1 MKAIRDE
8 FLKLKMEIAEE
19 IAELKGSKASSSD
32 EETHRPRSSSSRGK
46 RRHAKRDLKRRL
58 KGKGPPRTWEKLK
71 KTHEEEV
78 CSSYYYRELNRKLR
92 MFTQGRVGAQ
102 AIKVEKRIKK
112 STLNPPLLVGR
123 TLNQPPGGRTLRL
136 RRMMCLGKGHIASQ
150 CPNKRAM
157 ILKDNGEC
165 ESAHSSEGDDMP
177 SLETDSELEIDE
189 AEPVKGEVLVARRAL
204 NMQLKEDHEQEQ
216 RELIFHTRCFIKNK
230 VCSMVIDSGSV
241 TNVAS
246 TLLVDK
252 LDLPTMKHPKPY
264 KLQWLN
270 DSAEAKVTKQ
280 VLISFSIGNYHTE
293 VLCDV
298 VPMLAGHLLLGRP
311 WQFDSRAH
319 HDCYK
324 NCYSVPFNGKI
335 IVLKPLG
342 PREAYEDQEFGDLFP
357 QEIPEGLPPLRG
369 IEHKIDFVP
378 GASLPNRPAYRA
390 NPEETREIQRQVEEL
405 MKKGFQLL
413 GFELLKG
420 LYESDCDFCK
430 IWSAC
435 EKHGL
440 QDFYR
445 CDGFLFK
452 KDKLCIP
459 NCSMR
464 ELLVIETHGGGL
476 MGHFGVDKTLALL
489 HEHFYWPKMRKYVVS
504 VCAKCVTC
512 KHAKSKVQPHGLYS
526 PLPVPSQPWVDIS
539 MDFVLGLPRSQSGK
553 DSIFVVVDRFSKMA
567 HFIACSKTND
577 VCMLLICSSRKLLD
591 CMGCLKQLAVHSS
604 TSFSPF
610 EIVYG
615 FNPLTPLDMLPLP
628 SSEQTNL
635 DGKKKAEFVQGL
647 HAKVSEIRPRVVVR
661 NMLRH
666 DSRFFHAMTTPIEAS
681 KPLRFANTT
690 RTDVFDSLAQQL
702 HCLIRPRVIVRNIL
716 RHDSRC
722 FHAMTTPIEASKRLR
737 FLRSGLDSSS
747 GIRSDMIHAPP
758 MPGRLQSEHQNHSFL
773 RIQRELTC
781 LTHLRNKSFAS

>member
-1 MKAIRDE
+1 MKENEKKKEKKESLFSGKSEVKRAILSE
-8 FLKLKMEIAEE
+8 QVLML
-19 IAELKGSKASSSD
+19 
-32 EETHRPRSSSSRGK
+32 
-46 RRHAKRDLKRRL
+46 
-58 KGKGPPRTWEKLK
+58 
-71 KTHEEEV
+71 V
-78 CSSYYYRELNRKLR
+78 CKDAYFSTNELN
-92 MFTQGRVGAQ
+92 
-102 AIKVEKRIKK
+102 
-112 STLNPPLLVGR
+112 
-123 TLNQPPGGRTLRL
+123 
-136 RRMMCLGKGHIASQ
+136 
-150 CPNKRAM
+150 
-157 ILKDNGEC
+157 
-165 ESAHSSEGDDMP
+165 P
-177 SLETDSELEIDE
+177 SLPS
-189 AEPVKGEVLVARRAL
+189 
-204 NMQLKEDHEQEQ
+204 
-216 RELIFHTRCFIKNK
+216 
-230 VCSMVIDSGSV
+230 SV
-241 TNVAS
+241 VS
-246 TLLVDK
+246 LL
-252 LDLPTMKHPKPY
+252 
-264 KLQWLN
+264 
-270 DSAEAKVTKQ
+270 
-280 VLISFSIGNYHTE
+280 
-293 VLCDV
+293 
-298 VPMLAGHLLLGRP
+298 
-311 WQFDSRAH
+311 
-319 HDCYK
+319 
-324 NCYSVPFNGKI
+324 
-335 IVLKPLG
+335 
-342 PREAYEDQEFGDLFP
+342 QEFGDLFP

-390 NPEETREIQRQVEEL
+390 NPEETREIQRQ
-405 MKKGFQLL
+405 
-413 GFELLKG
+413 
-420 LYESDCDFCK
+420 

-577 VCMLLICSSRKLLD
+577 VVHVADLFFKEIVRLHGMPKTIVSDRDVKFLSHFWRTLWSKL
-591 CMGCLKQLAVHSS
+591 GTKAVHSS

-647 HAKVSEIRPRVVVR
+647 HAKTTQGWKTNTLKDPLQGIGGPMTRARTKAMKEALNCFIRDLKELEPNYIKESTINMSNKSHRKVVT
-661 NMLRH
+661 ML
-666 DSRFFHAMTTPIEAS
+666 
-681 KPLRFANTT
+681 K
-690 RTDVFDSLAQQL
+690 AQQDD
-702 HCLIRPRVIVRNIL
+702 VQ
-716 RHDSRC
+716 
-722 FHAMTTPIEASKRLR
+722 
-737 FLRSGLDSSS
+737 GLC
-747 GIRSDMIHAPP
+747 GVHM
-758 MPGRLQSEHQNHSFL
+758 E
-773 RIQRELTC
+773 ELT
-781 LTHLRNKSFAS
+781 

>member
-1 MKAIRDE
+1 
-8 FLKLKMEIAEE
+8 
-19 IAELKGSKASSSD
+19 
-32 EETHRPRSSSSRGK
+32 
-46 RRHAKRDLKRRL
+46 
-58 KGKGPPRTWEKLK
+58 
-71 KTHEEEV
+71 
-78 CSSYYYRELNRKLR
+78 
-92 MFTQGRVGAQ
+92 
-102 AIKVEKRIKK
+102 
-112 STLNPPLLVGR
+112 
-123 TLNQPPGGRTLRL
+123 
-136 RRMMCLGKGHIASQ
+136 
-150 CPNKRAM
+150 
-157 ILKDNGEC
+157 
-165 ESAHSSEGDDMP
+165 
-177 SLETDSELEIDE
+177 
-189 AEPVKGEVLVARRAL
+189 
-204 NMQLKEDHEQEQ
+204 MQLKEDHEQEQ

-342 PREAYEDQEFGDLFP
+342 PREAYEDQPIAYFSEKLS
-357 QEIPEGLPPLRG
+357 
-369 IEHKIDFVP
+369 
-378 GASLPNRPAYRA
+378 GASLNYSTYDKELYALKRTL
-390 NPEETREIQRQVEEL
+390 ETWQHYLWSREFIIHSDHESLKFLKSQGKLNKRHARWLEFIETFPYVIKH
-405 MKKGFQLL
+405 KKGKENVVADALSRRYSLITSLHARLL

-435 EKHGL
+435 EKHGM

-489 HEHFYWPKMRKYVVS
+489 HEHFYWPKMRK
-504 VCAKCVTC
+504 
-512 KHAKSKVQPHGLYS
+512 
-526 PLPVPSQPWVDIS
+526 
-539 MDFVLGLPRSQSGK
+539 SQSGK

-577 VCMLLICSSRKLLD
+577 AVHVADLFFKEIVRLHGMPKTIVSDRDVKFLSHFWRTLWSKL
-591 CMGCLKQLAVHSS
+591 GTKAVHSS

-647 HAKVSEIRPRVVVR
+647 HAKVRANIERKNEQYARQANKGRRKSTQGWKTNTLKDPLQGIGGPMTRARTKAMKEALNCFIRDLKELEPNYIKESTINMSSKSPRKVVT
-661 NMLRH
+661 ML
-666 DSRFFHAMTTPIEAS
+666 
-681 KPLRFANTT
+681 K
-690 RTDVFDSLAQQL
+690 AQQDD
-702 HCLIRPRVIVRNIL
+702 VQ
-716 RHDSRC
+716 
-722 FHAMTTPIEASKRLR
+722 
-737 FLRSGLDSSS
+737 GLC
-747 GIRSDMIHAPP
+747 GVNM
-758 MPGRLQSEHQNHSFL
+758 E
-773 RIQRELTC
+773 ELT
-781 LTHLRNKSFAS
+781 

>member
-1 MKAIRDE
+1 MKENEKKKEKKESLFSGKSEVKRAILSE
-8 FLKLKMEIAEE
+8 QVLML
-19 IAELKGSKASSSD
+19 
-32 EETHRPRSSSSRGK
+32 
-46 RRHAKRDLKRRL
+46 
-58 KGKGPPRTWEKLK
+58 
-71 KTHEEEV
+71 V
-78 CSSYYYRELNRKLR
+78 CKDAYFSTNELN
-92 MFTQGRVGAQ
+92 
-102 AIKVEKRIKK
+102 
-112 STLNPPLLVGR
+112 
-123 TLNQPPGGRTLRL
+123 
-136 RRMMCLGKGHIASQ
+136 
-150 CPNKRAM
+150 
-157 ILKDNGEC
+157 
-165 ESAHSSEGDDMP
+165 P
-177 SLETDSELEIDE
+177 SLPS
-189 AEPVKGEVLVARRAL
+189 
-204 NMQLKEDHEQEQ
+204 
-216 RELIFHTRCFIKNK
+216 
-230 VCSMVIDSGSV
+230 SV
-241 TNVAS
+241 VS
-246 TLLVDK
+246 LL
-252 LDLPTMKHPKPY
+252 
-264 KLQWLN
+264 
-270 DSAEAKVTKQ
+270 
-280 VLISFSIGNYHTE
+280 
-293 VLCDV
+293 
-298 VPMLAGHLLLGRP
+298 
-311 WQFDSRAH
+311 
-319 HDCYK
+319 
-324 NCYSVPFNGKI
+324 
-335 IVLKPLG
+335 
-342 PREAYEDQEFGDLFP
+342 QEFGDLFP

-390 NPEETREIQRQVEEL
+390 NPEETREIQRQ
-405 MKKGFQLL
+405 
-413 GFELLKG
+413 
-420 LYESDCDFCK
+420 

-577 VCMLLICSSRKLLD
+577 VVHVADLFFKEIVRLHGMPKTINLKNWVN
-591 CMGCLKQLAVHSS
+591 CLPHIEFAYNRAVHSS

-647 HAKVSEIRPRVVVR
+647 HAKLIHSPPPLILSRSVDHVLTYSGRQIAVESQKPSRITRQKTCCASESNTSVRVV
-661 NMLRH
+661 
-666 DSRFFHAMTTPIEAS
+666 
-681 KPLRFANTT
+681 FANGSGFDASIGVVLAGEERGECLNIFRTT
-690 RTDVFDSLAQQL
+690 NCGRISETFTNYEAKDLL
-702 HCLIRPRVIVRNIL
+702 RKRVKHV
-716 RHDSRC
+716 DSRC
-722 FHAMTTPIEASKRLR
+722 
-737 FLRSGLDSSS
+737 
-747 GIRSDMIHAPP
+747 IR
-758 MPGRLQSEHQNHSFL
+758 E
-773 RIQRELTC
+773 REW
-781 LTHLRNKSFAS
+781 F